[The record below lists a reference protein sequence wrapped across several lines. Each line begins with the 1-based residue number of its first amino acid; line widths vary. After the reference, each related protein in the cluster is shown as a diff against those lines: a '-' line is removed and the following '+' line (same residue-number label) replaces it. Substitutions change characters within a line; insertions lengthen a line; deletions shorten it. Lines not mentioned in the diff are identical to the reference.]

1 MPDVKP
7 HVEHSDVA
15 HGLLSS
21 EELARLLLRS
31 TGEGVYGIDTQG
43 NCTFAN
49 PACLKLLGFENDSDV
64 MGKQMH
70 VLVHHTL
77 PNGDPYP
84 VAECNIYRALQE
96 CEGTHID
103 NEVMWRPD
111 GSSFPAEY
119 WSFPMIHD
127 DELVGCVV
135 TFVDITERRQAEEE
149 LRHSEELVRQLLNST
164 GEANPCLTTFTRV

>member
-1 MPDVKP
+1 MPDVSP

-49 PACLKLLGFENDSDV
+49 PACLKLLGFENDSDL

-111 GSSFPAEY
+111 S
-119 WSFPMIHD
+119 
-127 DELVGCVV
+127 
-135 TFVDITERRQAEEE
+135 
-149 LRHSEELVRQLLNST
+149 
-164 GEANPCLTTFTRV
+164 